1 MKRFKIPTILES
13 ESEPSNTNCIWK
25 NGDDFKEYKN
35 GKWVKAELFASDD
48 FKTIF
53 EDLVDAMYKFS
64 EPVNFAYLH
73 DSYEDEDFKKGGFC
87 LYSSKYISE
96 SDKVP
101 IYIHDYENNR
111 WIFLPSMT
119 TLVGNVFNSNN
130 TTKYS
135 SISIDG
141 IAFIKNENSPEFSLG
156 CIKAFDSIVEKTFNS
171 TLTSITDNNGYG
183 IQYLFK
189 SSVKITKCI

>member
-13 ESEPSNTNCIWK
+13 ESEPNNTNCIWK
-25 NGDDFKEYKN
+25 QGDDFKEYKN

-53 EDLVDAMYKFS
+53 EDLVDAMYEFS
-64 EPVNFAYLH
+64 EPVEFRYLY
-73 DSYEDEDFKKGGFC
+73 DTYDEDYLKSGFC
-87 LYSSKYISE
+87 LYSSEYISE
-96 SDKVP
+96 SDKIP

-119 TLVGNVFNSNN
+119 TLVGNIFNSKN

-156 CIKAFDSIVEKTFNS
+156 CISAFDSIVGKTFDF
-171 TLTSITDNNGYG
+171 TLTSITNNNGYG

>member
-25 NGDDFKEYKN
+25 QGDDFKEYKN

-53 EDLVDAMYKFS
+53 EDLVDAMYEFS
-64 EPVNFAYLH
+64 EPVEFKYLY
-73 DSYEDEDFKKGGFC
+73 DTYDADYVKNGFW

-101 IYIHDYENNR
+101 VYIHDYENNR

-119 TLVGNVFNSNN
+119 TLVGNIFNSSN

-135 SISIDG
+135 NISIDG

-156 CIKAFDSIVEKTFNS
+156 CISAFNSIVGKTFDSK
-171 TLTSITDNNGYG
+171 LTSITDNNGYG

>member
-13 ESEPSNTNCIWK
+13 ESEPSNINCIWK

-35 GKWVKAELFASDD
+35 GKWVKAELFTSDD

-53 EDLVDAMYKFS
+53 EDLVDAMYEFS
-64 EPVNFAYLH
+64 EPVKFGYLYDAY
-73 DSYEDEDFKKGGFC
+73 DQDYIKNGFW
-87 LYSSKYISE
+87 LYGSKHISE

-119 TLVGNVFNSNN
+119 TLVGNIFNSSN
-130 TTKYS
+130 TTKYGR
-135 SISIDG
+135 ISIDG

-156 CIKAFDSIVEKTFNS
+156 CISAFDSIVGKTFDS

>member
-13 ESEPSNTNCIWK
+13 ESEPNNTNCIWK
-25 NGDDFKEYKN
+25 QGDDFKEYKN

-53 EDLVDAMYKFS
+53 EDLVDAMYEFS
-64 EPVNFAYLH
+64 EPVEFRYLY
-73 DSYEDEDFKKGGFC
+73 DTYDEDHIKSSFW
-87 LYSSKYISE
+87 LYGSKYISE

-119 TLVGNVFNSNN
+119 TLVGNIFNSSN

-156 CIKAFDSIVEKTFNS
+156 CISAFDSIVGKTFNS
-171 TLTSITDNNGYG
+171 TLTSITNNNGYG

>member
-1 MKRFKIPTILES
+1 
-13 ESEPSNTNCIWK
+13 
-25 NGDDFKEYKN
+25 
-35 GKWVKAELFASDD
+35 
-48 FKTIF
+48 
-53 EDLVDAMYKFS
+53 MYEFS
-64 EPVNFAYLH
+64 EPVKFRYLY
-73 DSYEDEDFKKGGFC
+73 DTYDADNIKSGFW

-119 TLVGNVFNSNN
+119 TLVGNIFNSSN

-156 CIKAFDSIVEKTFNS
+156 CIKAFDSIVGKTFNS
-171 TLTSITDNNGYG
+171 TLTSITDDNGYG
-183 IQYLFK
+183 IQYSFK

>member
-25 NGDDFKEYKN
+25 KGDDFKEYKN

-53 EDLVDAMYKFS
+53 EDLVDAMYEFS
-64 EPVNFAYLH
+64 EPVEFKYLY
-73 DSYEDEDFKKGGFC
+73 DTYDKDYIKSGFW
-87 LYSSKYISE
+87 LYGSKYIPE

-119 TLVGNVFNSNN
+119 TLVGNIFNSKN

-156 CIKAFDSIVEKTFNS
+156 CINAFDSIVGKTFNS

-183 IQYLFK
+183 IQYSFK

>member
-25 NGDDFKEYKN
+25 QSDDFKEYKN

-64 EPVNFAYLH
+64 EPVEFKYLY
-73 DSYEDEDFKKGGFC
+73 DVYDKDYVKNGFW
-87 LYSSKYISE
+87 LYSSKHISE

-119 TLVGNVFNSNN
+119 TLVGNIFNSSN
-130 TTKYS
+130 TTKYDN
-135 SISIDG
+135 ISIDG

-156 CIKAFDSIVEKTFNS
+156 CISAFDSIVGKTFDS

>member
-25 NGDDFKEYKN
+25 KGDDFKEYKN

-53 EDLVDAMYKFS
+53 EDLVDAMYEFS
-64 EPVNFAYLH
+64 EPVEFRYLYDAY
-73 DSYEDEDFKKGGFC
+73 DEDYIKSGFC
-87 LYSSKYISE
+87 LYSSEYISE
-96 SDKVP
+96 SDKIP

-119 TLVGNVFNSNN
+119 TLVGNIFNSSN
-130 TTKYS
+130 TTKNS

-141 IAFIKNENSPEFSLG
+141 IAFIKNENLPEFSLG
-156 CIKAFDSIVEKTFNS
+156 CIKAFDSIIGKTFNS

-183 IQYLFK
+183 IKYSFK

>member
-25 NGDDFKEYKN
+25 KGDDFKEYKN

-53 EDLVDAMYKFS
+53 EDLVDAMYEFS
-64 EPVNFAYLH
+64 EPVEFRYLYNT
-73 DSYEDEDFKKGGFC
+73 DDKYSAKGGFW
-87 LYSSKYISE
+87 LYGSKYISE

-119 TLVGNVFNSNN
+119 TLAGNIFNSSN
-130 TTKYS
+130 TTKDS

-156 CIKAFDSIVEKTFNS
+156 CISAFDSIVGKTFDS

-183 IQYLFK
+183 IQYSFK

>member
-35 GKWVKAELFASDD
+35 GKWIKAELFASDD

-64 EPVNFAYLH
+64 EPVKFKYLY
-73 DSYEDEDFKKGGFC
+73 DTYDKDNIKSGFW
-87 LYSSKYISE
+87 LYGSKYISE

-119 TLVGNVFNSNN
+119 TLVGNIFNSSN
-130 TTKYS
+130 TTKYND
-135 SISIDG
+135 ISIDG

-156 CIKAFDSIVEKTFNS
+156 CIKAFDSIVEKTFDS

>member
-64 EPVNFAYLH
+64 EPVEFKYLYDAY
-73 DSYEDEDFKKGGFC
+73 DRDYVKNGFW
-87 LYSSKYISE
+87 LYGSKHISE

-119 TLVGNVFNSNN
+119 TLVGNIFNSSN
-130 TTKYS
+130 TTKYNN
-135 SISIDG
+135 ISIDG

-156 CIKAFDSIVEKTFNS
+156 CISAFDSIVGKTFDS